1 MRSAVASVGLLVMV
15 LVASSCASSKS
26 PGTAAASGPVVAVSS
41 PVGGSASSIPVSSPA
56 PGCPS
61 VAGGSSGP
69 SSSGP
74 DGQLFVAGSPTLATL
89 CQSVPFTA
97 DGGSPPAPV
106 LVQIIGPVLT
116 KLIASLNGLV
126 PTNDVL
132 PCPAPADVDVITF
145 GGSTVASS
153 TVWINVDGGCNF
165 VWSDTGVHA
174 YASKGLLQQLDAILA
189 GVPASASPAA
199 TITVTPATDLID
211 GQTVQVTVA
220 GLHPEDKVWLSECAT
235 AADVS
240 PFGCGTGLPEMP
252 FLITD
257 DTGHASGSFIVTADI
272 PTAAENGA
280 TQPCVSCVLAAVS
293 GDAAGSPPAPTASTP
308 LTFAQASAPA
318 SPTQAAAP
326 PVGSHVA
333 ATPEPGVTVT
343 CPDIVHGDPG
353 AIGLAA
359 APLAQPPSQSTVFR
373 AVVRCALV
381 TRTYPG
387 LGTWQVELAEV
398 AYGNPKALITQLRAA
413 SQPPDGAC
421 GMGSQYGYPWFVL
434 IEANGHI
441 DRPAV
446 PTQGCFPSPSAVA
459 AVSELPFKVV
469 DAARVWPEP
478 KS

>member
-1 MRSAVASVGLLVMV
+1 MRGAVASVGLMAMV
-15 LVASSCASSKS
+15 LVTWSCASSKS
-26 PGTAAASGPVVAVSS
+26 PGTAAASGPVVAASS
-41 PVGGSASSIPVSSPA
+41 HAGGSASSIPVSSA

-61 VAGGSSGP
+61 VAGRSSGP

-74 DGQLFVAGSPTLATL
+74 DGQLFVAGSPTLTTL

-97 DGGSPPAPV
+97 DGGSPAAPV
-106 LVQIIGPVLT
+106 LVQITGPVLA
-116 KLIASLNGLV
+116 KLIASLNALV

-132 PCPAPADVDVITF
+132 PCPAPSQADVITF
-145 GGSTVASS
+145 GGSTLASS
-153 TVWINVDGGCNF
+153 AVWINVDGGCNF

-174 YASKGLLQQLDAILA
+174 YASNALLKQIAAILIGA
-189 GVPASASPAA
+189 PASGSPAP

-235 AADVS
+235 AADVN

-257 DTGHASGSFIVTADI
+257 ATGHASGAFTVTADI
-272 PTAAENGA
+272 PTAAEDGT
-280 TQPCVSCVLAAVS
+280 TQPCSTCVLAAVS
-293 GDAAGSPPAPTASTP
+293 GDAAGSPPAPTASAP
-308 LTFAQASAPA
+308 LTFAPTSAPA
-318 SPTQAAAP
+318 SPTQATAP

-333 ATPEPGVTVT
+333 ATPEHGVTVT

-359 APLAQPPSQSTVFR
+359 DSSAQPPSQSTVFR

-381 TRTYPG
+381 TRTYAG

-398 AYGNPKALITQLRAA
+398 AYGNPTALITQLRAA

-434 IEANGHI
+434 IESNGHI

-459 AVSELPFKVV
+459 ALNELPFKVV

-478 KS
+478 KT